1 MSTDVTI
8 SENVECT
15 LQPPNL
21 WNVVFHNDDQ
31 TPMELVIEILVNL
44 FKLPEQQA
52 IDVTLEIHNSGSA
65 IAGIYPFD
73 IAEQKALESVA
84 VARANGA
91 PLMVTAEQD

>member
-1 MSTDVTI
+1 MSTEVTI
-8 SENVECT
+8 SDNVECT

-21 WNVVFHNDDQ
+21 WHVVFHNDDF
-31 TPMELVIEILVNL
+31 TPMELVIEILENL
-44 FKLPEQQA
+44 FKMSEEQA
-52 IDVTLEIHNSGSA
+52 VEITMEIHNSGSA

-73 IAEQKALESVA
+73 IAEQKALEAVA

>member
-1 MSTDVTI
+1 MTTEAVI

-21 WNVVFHNDDQ
+21 WNVVFHNDDL
-31 TPMELVIEILVNL
+31 TPMELVIEILEHL
-44 FKLPEQQA
+44 FKMPEQQA
-52 IDVTLEIHNSGSA
+52 MDVTMEIHNTGSA

-73 IAEQKALESVA
+73 IAEQKALESVS

-91 PLMVTAEQD
+91 PLVVTAEQD